1 LVTIMGLTLRI
12 GQISA
17 WTKRVLRLTTYVAF
31 VVVVLVVLGT
41 RAVRASVET
50 SALDVGAGLIAL
62 GDVAGP
68 TYTVRLNGEAMR
80 VASATTNQRS
90 AEVLDRF
97 ERECR
102 EHSGGLADE
111 FNALPSALKGQL
123 PENMNGS
130 LGLGV
135 IRKEHEGRGVVACLA
150 RDGGGGLAALA
161 QALREFSRSGDLA
174 AFGHMRYVAAEQ
186 RADGTTHVV
195 SVWSDG
201 SFPAASIFPAEG
213 DAPGTDDPE
222 ASVRPPASRR
232 ILAANVDGAPFGVR
246 VYDSQATPAAVLG
259 HYDRE
264 LAAHGWQPIETVAE
278 RLNAG
283 RAYTRRG
290 VDLMLLT
297 EQKADGGA
305 LVSVVAMPLR

>member
-1 LVTIMGLTLRI
+1 MSLSLRI
-12 GQISA
+12 EPISV
-17 WTKRVLRLTTYVAF
+17 WSKRLLRLTTYVIF
-31 VVVVLVVLGT
+31 VLVVLVVLGT
-41 RAVRASVET
+41 RAVRASVEK
-50 SALDVGAGLIAL
+50 SALGVGAGLIAL

-68 TYTVRLNGEAMR
+68 SYTVRLNGEAMR
-80 VASATTNQRS
+80 VASATTNQS
-90 AEVLDRF
+90 SVQVLDRF
-97 ERECR
+97 EEECR

-135 IRKEHEGRGVVACLA
+135 IRKEREGRGVVACLA

-161 QALREFSRSGDLA
+161 HAFREFSRTGDLA
-174 AFGHMRYVAAEQ
+174 AFGHLRYVAAEQ

-201 SFPAASIFPAEG
+201 PFPAASIFPPAG
-213 DAPGTDDPE
+213 DAPGDDPE
-222 ASVRPPASRR
+222 VSVRPPASRR
-232 ILAANVDGAPFGVR
+232 ILAANVEGAPFGVR
-246 VYDSQATPAAVLG
+246 IYDSQAAPAEVLE
-259 HYDRE
+259 HADRE
-264 LAAHGWQPIETVAE
+264 LAADGWRPMATVAE
-278 RLNAG
+278 RLSGG

-290 VDLMLLT
+290 VDLMVFT

-305 LVSVVAMPLR
+305 LVSVVAMPPR